1 MKLHNGMEKTS
12 FRAHTKT
19 ASFKLLNIKKLFLN
33 SFIAF
38 VLVFNLLNVSNA
50 ERIEILMSNVTT
62 QQEDAYICTSYKL
75 ADDQRYISMS
85 RPLSVL
91 HKQLFY
97 LFI

>member
-1 MKLHNGMEKTS
+1 MEKTS

-19 ASFKLLNIKKLFLN
+19 SSFKLLNIRKLFLN

-38 VLVFNLLNVSNA
+38 ILVFNLLNVSNA

-62 QQEDAYICTSYKL
+62 QQDDAYICTSYKL

-85 RPLSVL
+85 KLLRLSI
-91 HKQLFY
+91 KT
-97 LFI
+97 FIYSFT